1 MELKTFF
8 NSFKDNTSNNINY
21 VPDITTLSVEEWNE
35 VPSEV
40 KEILIESDKKKI
52 PEFVKKLIERLNG
65 PIKRK
70 RELKKA
76 VKEQIERDPKEVYG
90 DPEKYRGVF
99 SDENERDGR

>member
-1 MELKTFF
+1 MGLKAFL
-8 NSFKDNTSNNINY
+8 NSFKDNNNIND

-35 VPSEV
+35 VPLKV
-40 KEILIESDKKKI
+40 KEILIKSDKKKI
-52 PEFVKKLIERLNG
+52 PEFVKNLTELLNG

-99 SDENERDGR
+99 SDENGRDER